1 MYKHAADWM
10 GKARQDPK
18 NLTKEAFDTIYRH
31 MYERYLN
38 TDVRTDEERLEN
50 AASFI
55 MELAWLGTCRQVTL
69 GYDVPYAM
77 FRYDVDTELS
87 ISKANA
93 VRDSIEVGFFHW
105 ILNMGEEQELDSV
118 EPAARYH
125 KHQTSGRTAPLG
137 VKLLNGGVSPRSR
150 ATIVAAECHFMHLA
164 MFTLVSTSTLIGFSY
179 NKRYGDH
186 LEQYMD
192 KIRLGVQLPDGTV
205 ESIRNVS
212 IVEAFCLPAAP
223 EQ

>member
-18 NLTKEAFDTIYRH
+18 NLTKEAFDTVYRH

-69 GYDVPYAM
+69 ECDVPYAM
-77 FRYDVDTELS
+77 FRYEVDTELS
-87 ISKANA
+87 ISKENA
-93 VRDSIEVGFFHW
+93 VRDSIEVVFFHW
-105 ILNMGEEQELDSV
+105 ILNMGEEQELD
-118 EPAARYH
+118 
-125 KHQTSGRTAPLG
+125 
-137 VKLLNGGVSPRSR
+137 
-150 ATIVAAECHFMHLA
+150 FMHLA
-164 MFTLVSTSTLIGFSY
+164 MFTLVSTNTLIGFSY

-192 KIRLGVQLPDGTV
+192 KIRLGVQLPDGTT

-223 EQ
+223 EV